1 MSIYNISI
9 RDHYSTGE
17 KDYGQYHCSVCG
29 FYDWN
34 YTQDGLEGDIKIF
47 NEFGNIEDPKLKR
60 FRNGIESLV
69 TKQLDR
75 LVAEGAS
82 VVELRAVIQA
92 ITDSIDNS
100 GASVIIKKQLAD
112 RKRS

>member
-9 RDHYSTGE
+9 RDQYSTGE
-17 KDYGQYHCSVCG
+17 KDYGLYHCLDGGV
-29 FYDWN
+29 YDWN
-34 YTQDGLEGDIKIF
+34 YTQDGLEGDMSIF
-47 NEFGNIEDPKLKR
+47 NQFGNIEDPKLKR

-92 ITDSIDNS
+92 ITDSVDNS
-100 GASVIIKKQLAD
+100 GAAVIIKKQLLD
-112 RKRS
+112 RKKS